1 MLLFGTFYAFL
12 NIKTL
17 AMKHSGKLILIM
29 AAMTAVLSSCAT
41 LRTASIS
48 AEQEYNLAWVG
59 RTHSEIVMA
68 YGAPDRV
75 EADGAG
81 GQILIY
87 EELIAKYDTDV
98 DPHFG
103 MFRTDYMTRVSEEKS
118 YAHFFLHSD
127 GICYLVRS
135 NRMMPNGQAERDH
148 ARVVGIIGGAGIL
161 TAIVTSVVT
170 IISARNMMARFAF

>member
-1 MLLFGTFYAFL
+1 
-12 NIKTL
+12 
-17 AMKHSGKLILIM
+17 MKHTGKLLLIM
-29 AAMTAVLSSCAT
+29 AAMTLMLSSCAT

-48 AEQEYNLAWVG
+48 AEQEYNETWVG

-75 EADGAG
+75 ESDGAD
-81 GQILIY
+81 GQILVY
-87 EELIAKYDTDV
+87 EELTTKYDTDL
-98 DPHFG
+98 DQHFG

-118 YAHFFLHSD
+118 YAHFFLHAD
-127 GICYLVRS
+127 GRCYLVRS
-135 NRMMPNGQAERDH
+135 NQRMPDGLAERDH
-148 ARVVGIIGGAGIL
+148 ARIVGIIGGAGIL